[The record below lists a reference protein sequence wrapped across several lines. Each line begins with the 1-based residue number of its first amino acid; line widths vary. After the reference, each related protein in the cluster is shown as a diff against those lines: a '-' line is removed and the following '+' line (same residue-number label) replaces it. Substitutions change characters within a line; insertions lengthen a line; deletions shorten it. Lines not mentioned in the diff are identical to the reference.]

1 MSVEAITW
9 ALAQPIS
16 HSSAK
21 FVLVVLANCASGDG
35 NVAYPSSAYLSEAT
49 GQDRKTVL
57 ANLQRLREL
66 GFITDTGKRV
76 GSTKQVVVYQL
87 NTSENGTVQ
96 EPLKRNSTENGT
108 VPKTDG
114 NSTVFPVKQSRFSAK
129 QSQKR
134 DTEPSEPSCN
144 RKSNRQSKRASGQGA
159 DRFDE
164 FWAAY
169 PGSAAKPQC
178 LAKWKSKGL
187 DALANAILAD
197 IANKKAN
204 DRRWLDGF
212 TPNPLTYLNQ
222 ERWNDPVR
230 PVARGGPPANTKPP
244 IAQNFSAKTY
254 EGTPDDQL
262 PDFLRTDAA

>member
-9 ALAQPIS
+9 ALAQPVS

-57 ANLQRLREL
+57 ANLQRLRDL
-66 GFITDTGKRV
+66 GYIIDTGKRV

-87 NTSENGTVQ
+87 NTSENGTVKESQ
-96 EPLKRNSTENGT
+96 NRNGSESGT
-108 VPKTDG
+108 VPETDG
-114 NSTVFPVKQSRFSAK
+114 NSTVFPAEQSRFSAK

-144 RKSNRQSKRASGQGA
+144 RKSKRQSKCAGSA
-159 DRFDE
+159 ERFDE

-169 PGSAAKPQC
+169 PGNAAKPQC
-178 LAKWKSKGL
+178 LAKWKGKGL
-187 DALANAILAD
+187 DALADTILAD

-204 DRRWLDGF
+204 DRRWIEGF
-212 TPNPLTYLNQ
+212 IPNPHTYLNQ

-230 PVARGGPPANTKPP
+230 PVARGGPTGSAKPL

-262 PDFLRTDAA
+262 PDFLRTNLA